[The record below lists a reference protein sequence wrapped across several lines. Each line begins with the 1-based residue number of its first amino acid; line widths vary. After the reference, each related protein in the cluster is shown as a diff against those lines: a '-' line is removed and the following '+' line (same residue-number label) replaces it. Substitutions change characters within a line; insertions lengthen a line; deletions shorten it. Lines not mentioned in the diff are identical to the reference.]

1 MGGFMADKTEAPARP
16 VIALCSKQDALGE
29 YTQLSSYYVERV
41 LAAGGLPFIL
51 PSHDTTPSLAHEV
64 VSNVDGILFTGGV
77 DVCEDSFGGCP
88 YAGWCTHE
96 LGEGCKARDTFED
109 ALIHAAWDA
118 DLPAL
123 GICRGM
129 QVMNVSLGGTLVRD
143 VTEQAQSQDVEIL
156 KHADLLTPFP
166 YTDGPRHMVEIES
179 RSRVSTILNVT
190 ETEVNSFHHLCVA
203 TPARGSRIT
212 AHATDGTPEAIEFP
226 EKTFFLGVQWHPEIM
241 GTQPELFE
249 AFVSACRDRRNS
261 RQR

>member
-1 MGGFMADKTEAPARP
+1 MADAHASLERP
-16 VIALCSKQDALGE
+16 VIALCSKQDAIGE
-29 YTQLSSYYVERV
+29 YTQLSSYYIERV

-51 PSHDTTPSLAHEV
+51 PSHDTKPSLAQEV
-64 VSNVDGILFTGGV
+64 VANVDGILFTGGV
-77 DVCEDSFGGCP
+77 DFCEDSFGGCP

-96 LGEGCKARDTFED
+96 LGATCKARDTFED

-143 VTEQAQSQDVEIL
+143 VSEQKQAADTEIL
-156 KHADLLTPFP
+156 THADWVTPFP
-166 YTDGPRHMVEIES
+166 YTEGPHHDVALES
-179 RSRVSTILNVT
+179 GSRVADILNASVVK
-190 ETEVNSFHHLCVA
+190 VNSFHHLCVA
-203 TPARGSRIT
+203 TPAHGSRIT

-261 RQR
+261 HRR